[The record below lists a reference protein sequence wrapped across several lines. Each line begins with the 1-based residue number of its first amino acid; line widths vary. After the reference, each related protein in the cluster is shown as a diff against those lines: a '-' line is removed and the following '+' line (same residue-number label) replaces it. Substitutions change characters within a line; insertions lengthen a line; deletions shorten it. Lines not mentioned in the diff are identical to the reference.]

1 MVDPAFSGSWL
12 LAYTSSPT
20 FRRNRGLSGY
30 ETFVDGVETPQLVM
44 ELLPRSK
51 LSFEEPLDDES
62 AAALATHF
70 RLTDDEPP
78 ESVEIDC
85 SWVVGADDSL
95 RLTFSAVRVGS
106 KTLEPVNAA
115 AQGKDVVD
123 FDADKAIRV
132 LEVTRPVYVDNDVLI
147 LRALTDAFFV
157 WERAAFELE

>member
-1 MVDPAFSGSWL
+1 MKERACAALKLRS
-12 LAYTSSPT
+12 
-20 FRRNRGLSGY
+20 
-30 ETFVDGVETPQLVM
+30 
-44 ELLPRSK
+44 RSK
-51 LSFEEPLDDES
+51 
-62 AAALATHF
+62 
-70 RLTDDEPP
+70 
-78 ESVEIDC
+78 
-85 SWVVGADDSL
+85 
-95 RLTFSAVRVGS
+95 SAVRVGS